1 MSGKLYLNDEA
12 VASKEI
18 TLGDGAASYDIDSMS
33 GSVYVV
39 TK

>member
-1 MSGKLYLNDEA
+1 MSGKLYLNDKA
-12 VASKEI
+12 ISSKEI
-18 TLGDGAASYDIDSMS
+18 TLGDGAAFYDIDSMG